1 MFKRVK
7 QGYKVTKLEF
17 WLYKQYKRLPIYI
30 CIIFIIIFLY
40 FWVRISINFIKQY
53 W

>member
-1 MFKRVK
+1 MFKKIK

-30 CIIFIIIFLY
+30 NILFIFIFLY
-40 FWVRISINFIKQY
+40 CFGRVSINFIKY
-53 W
+53 FW